1 MVLSS
6 AAEAADYITE
16 GRSKL
21 NWRRERERGRIVGIV
36 RLVRPPPAP
45 RPPPPSKRCRE
56 GREERGRKE
65 GSCERLLPPLSLT
78 FTLRRRPRSLA
89 HSLTHSAQLD
99 KGGRAG
105 GRLLLLVRR
114 PGLGGGGGGALR
126 GLLIPLD
133 GLPACLSSSSS
144 LDSLS
149 QADAVGRLLRPL
161 LLLFRAR
168 SSQVHFTPLAPL
180 SVFLFSLL
188 ARFMHNSSRLSSS
201 RTCPTAARGRNRP
214 AGRPAAFEWR
224 RRAAGSP
231 AGKTRLTLTD

>member
-21 NWRRERERGRIVGIV
+21 NWRREREGEDSQELRM
-36 RLVRPPPAP
+36 VRPPPAP
-45 RPPPPSKRCRE
+45 RPPPSGKRCRE

-65 GSCERLLPPLSLT
+65 AAKGSFLLS
-78 FTLRRRPRSLA
+78 RSLLLFVVVHA

-105 GRLLLLVRR
+105 GRLLLVRR

-133 GLPACLSSSSS
+133 GLLACLPFLLLSSSS

-168 SSQVHFTPLAPL
+168 SSQVHFTPLARRSAQCL
-180 SVFLFSLL
+180 SVF
-188 ARFMHNSSRLSSS
+188 SSRSIHAQLK
-201 RTCPTAARGRNRP
+201 P
-214 AGRPAAFEWR
+214 AQ
-224 RRAAGSP
+224 
-231 AGKTRLTLTD
+231 